1 MKIKRLIIRNF
12 GGIHEKSMEFLPGIN
27 VLYGE
32 NESGKTTVYAFLK
45 SMFYGLRRQ
54 RGRAARNDAYALYE
68 PWENPSVYGGTV
80 WFENG
85 GRNFRLSRNFSRT
98 SPSSELLCED
108 DGEVMDVEQGDLDG
122 VLGGVSEVIY
132 ENTVAV
138 GQLKSVTGPEL
149 VKELQNY
156 MASYQ
161 GTADSS
167 VDLGRAMQMLKM
179 TRKGFQVQADRRKKE
194 LAIQKEKILAHM
206 NYVRGEMEEL
216 KEKRKALLEDAGDY
230 SLEEEGGTPMDGR
243 IEELARRKKRLNG
256 FMAATAAVMI
266 LAAVLLGVFLTE
278 GIWPVIAAL
287 TAGASALT
295 AEFIMRRKTVQEWNK
310 RINMREK
317 WLHRREKFRW
327 NMESLRE
334 SYREKRMS
342 LGNLQSEY
350 EEEEETTAQAEELE
364 VEALNLAMETIE
376 KLSGGIHNQVGD
388 RLRRR
393 TSEILREI
401 TGGKYGEVLMDEAL
415 HMSVNTE
422 ERIVPLER
430 LSRGTLEQIYF
441 ALRMAAGEILCGE
454 EEFPVILDDV
464 FGMYDEDRLRA
475 VLRWLEKEKR
485 QIIISTCHRREMELL
500 EREGI
505 PYRQI
510 LL

>member
-1 MKIKRLIIRNF
+1 MKIKRLTIRNF
-12 GGIHEKSMEFLPGIN
+12 GGIHERSMEFLPGIN

-32 NESGKTTVYAFLK
+32 NESGKTTVYTFLK
-45 SMFYGLRRQ
+45 SMFYGMHRQ
-54 RGRAARNDAYALYE
+54 RGKAARNDIYATYE
-68 PWENPSVYGGTV
+68 PWENPAVYGGTV

-108 DGEVMDVEQGDLDG
+108 DGEVLDVEQGDLDG
-122 VLGGVSEVIY
+122 VLGGVSEVVY

-149 VKELQNY
+149 AKELQNY

-161 GTADSS
+161 GTGDSS
-167 VDLGRAMQMLKM
+167 VDLGRTMQMLKM
-179 TRKGFQVQADRRKKE
+179 TRKGFQVQADRKKKE
-194 LAIQKEKILAHM
+194 LALHREKVLAHM

-216 KEKRKALLEDAGDY
+216 KEKRKELLEDAEDY
-230 SLEEEGGTPMDGR
+230 SSEKEGSTPMDDR
-243 IEELARRKKRLNG
+243 IEELSGRKKRLNG
-256 FMAATAAVMI
+256 IMVVTAAAML
-266 LAAVLLGVFLTE
+266 LAAVLLGFFLTE
-278 GIWPVIAAL
+278 GIWPVIAVLAV
-287 TAGASALT
+287 GAAALT
-295 AEFIMRRKTVQEWNK
+295 AEFVMRQKTEQEWSK
-310 RINMREK
+310 RTNMREK
-317 WLHRREKFRW
+317 WLRRREKFRW
-327 NMESLRE
+327 NMENLRE

-350 EEEEETTAQAEELE
+350 EEEEEGTALAEELE

-376 KLSGGIHNQVGD
+376 KLSGGIHNQVGN
-388 RLRRR
+388 RLKRR

-401 TGGKYGEVLMDEAL
+401 TGGKYGEVIMDGEF

-422 ERIVPLER
+422 DRIVPLER

-464 FGMYDEDRLRA
+464 FGMYDEDRLCA

-485 QIIISTCHRREMELL
+485 QIIIGTCHKREMELL
-500 EREGI
+500 DREGI
-505 PYRQI
+505 SYRQI